1 MLFLQFCFQIQIYV
15 YQSQEATSMKDTV
28 GSGCQNNVQFSSK
41 FMTDSGEECNTC
53 ILCNGSHLSDVFKPK
68 SKGVCVDC
76 SAVEDTCNNF
86 SITTTTV
93 NG

>member
-1 MLFLQFCFQIQIYV
+1 
-15 YQSQEATSMKDTV
+15 MKDTV

-53 ILCNGSHLSDVFKPK
+53 VLCDGSHLSDIFKPK

-86 SITTTTV
+86 SVITKFDSEWIMKFV
-93 NG
+93 SLAPSSMSSES